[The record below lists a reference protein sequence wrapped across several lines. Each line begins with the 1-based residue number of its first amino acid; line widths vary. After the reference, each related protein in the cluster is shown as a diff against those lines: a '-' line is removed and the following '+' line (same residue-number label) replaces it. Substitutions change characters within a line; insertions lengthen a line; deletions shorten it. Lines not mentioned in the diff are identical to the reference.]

1 MEMPDW
7 AITVL
12 KQGGIWGVFIM
23 ALLIGIAWL
32 AKVTVTQAKN
42 LRTLHEQRAT
52 EREKLVQLM
61 ESGIDAQR
69 MTTTA
74 TDRRTEMM
82 ERLSNAIMTQ
92 ANGNDRLNDRV
103 MGQAEMFKEK
113 LGEFKH
119 VVDAFGEAHR
129 VNSGILSEVRNL
141 AVGHGNKMDAI
152 MVAIASARQLRSP
165 RRRPKKP

>member
-12 KQGGIWGVFIM
+12 KQGGIWGVFIFV
-23 ALLIGIAWL
+23 LLAGIAWL
-32 AKVTVTQAKN
+32 AKVTIMQSKN
-42 LRTLHEQRAT
+42 LRALHEQRAT
-52 EREKLVQLM
+52 EREKLVQLL

-103 MGQAEMFKEK
+103 MSQAEMFKDKFVEV
-113 LGEFKH
+113 KH

-129 VNSGILSEVRNL
+129 VNSGLLSEVRNL
-141 AVGHGNKMDAI
+141 AVGHGTKMDAI
-152 MVAIASARQLRSP
+152 MVAIASRQSRSP